1 MTTRRALLAGAPTTL
16 LAAQAIF
23 APSALAAVLGD
34 AGGAGADTQ
43 ALERLMAKTLA
54 GELGDETV
62 ARQLAGHITQAG
74 FRWEYPTFPVREA
87 DSVVAYAFGY
97 RSETG
102 KVDPNTGLSDGA
114 ETPEPGP
121 VNAMLADAVLA
132 IARARRVRV
141 FAQWEIAQ
149 VLTERH
155 GMKDVVPIHPTKGP
169 DGKTIYL
176 STDGVAKA
184 VVAHAGS
191 AQALGKV
198 AVVGHRD
205 HVKRC
210 VLVSRDNG
218 MVAAAAREVPLPVE
232 YDPQSAQ
239 PWTRRRDAYL
249 LSDLI
254 AQLSMT
260 RNRVISELAG

>member
-1 MTTRRALLAGAPTTL
+1 MTTRRALLVAAPTTL
-16 LAAQAIF
+16 LAAQSVF

-34 AGGAGADTQ
+34 AGGTDTE
-43 ALERLMAKTLA
+43 ALERLMARTLT
-54 GELGDETV
+54 GQLGDSAV
-62 ARQLAGHITQAG
+62 AGKLASQITQAG
-74 FRWEYPTFPVREA
+74 FRWEYPTFSVREA

-97 RSETG
+97 RSATG
-102 KVDPNTGLSDGA
+102 KVDANTGLADGT

-121 VNAMLADAVLA
+121 INEMLADAVHT
-132 IARARRVRV
+132 IAAVRKVRV
-141 FAQWEIAQ
+141 YAQWEIAQ
-149 VLTERH
+149 VLATKH
-155 GMKDVVPIHPTKGP
+155 GMKDIVPVHPSKGP

-191 AQALGKV
+191 AGALGKV
-198 AVVGHRD
+198 AVIGHRD

-218 MVAAAAREVPLPVE
+218 MAAAVAREVALPVQ
-232 YDPQSAQ
+232 YDAQSAQ

-260 RNRVISELAG
+260 RHAILADITG